1 MQATGLYFKFQ
12 RKQKDITDG
21 REHAGYCTGVE
32 YTVWLGIFWD
42 DTQLM

>member
-1 MQATGLYFKFQ
+1 MQAPGLYSMFQ

-32 YTVWLGIFWD
+32 YTVRLEIFLG
-42 DTQLM
+42 